1 MPEPSNI
8 TSNVAPID
16 SASLR
21 YEQNGKSQLPV
32 FTDPQLPNE
41 QRPLV
46 NFDTDWTFIQI
57 GAPAGLGLEKNQLRP
72 NNGQVG
78 TATFVGDYDVKAGR
92 SYRVNMLIDQD
103 IPATDNSLEI
113 FPFYLTEP
121 TVSYTV
127 ALEQGMNKV
136 SFVVYKSSI
145 SALGDT
151 LSVKFGSVTL
161 PTNVICTFKKFE
173 IVPSPTTRLLVRG
186 AGEDTFDA
194 SQELVNVWK
203 IVPLSEGV
211 GARPPRVTSLVAT
224 NISVTDCNK
233 LELIDLPIGV
243 PIMGDFTKIITFQ
256 GDFIIYFKLPQN

>member
-136 SFVVYKSSI
+136 SF
-145 SALGDT
+145 
-151 LSVKFGSVTL
+151 
-161 PTNVICTFKKFE
+161 E